1 MDEWA
6 TEEPLALSDLARAGA
21 NQGLS
26 GLVGRDTGD
35 DGLLYSLEILSL
47 DLQGT
52 ELVSLAACDTGKW
65 MVDYI
70 RKAYTVWCVHFAL
83 QGQGQCS

>member
-1 MDEWA
+1 MEKWA
-6 TEEPLALSDLARAGA
+6 TEEPLALSGLALAGA

-26 GLVGRDTGD
+26 GLVDRDTGD

-52 ELVSLAACDTGKW
+52 ELVSLAACDTG
-65 MVDYI
+65 MTI

-83 QGQGQCS
+83 QGQSQCS